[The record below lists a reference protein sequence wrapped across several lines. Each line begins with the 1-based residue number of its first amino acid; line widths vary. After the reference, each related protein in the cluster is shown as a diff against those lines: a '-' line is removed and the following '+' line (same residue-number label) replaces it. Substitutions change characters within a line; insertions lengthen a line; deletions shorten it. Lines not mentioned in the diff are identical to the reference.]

1 MVHDDS
7 RELIEEVLWLGYVTG
22 VFAAVGFHV
31 QLLLKLNVHANLLPV
46 VSPRPPKHKRTH

>member
-46 VSPRPPKHKRTH
+46 VSPGPPKHKRTH